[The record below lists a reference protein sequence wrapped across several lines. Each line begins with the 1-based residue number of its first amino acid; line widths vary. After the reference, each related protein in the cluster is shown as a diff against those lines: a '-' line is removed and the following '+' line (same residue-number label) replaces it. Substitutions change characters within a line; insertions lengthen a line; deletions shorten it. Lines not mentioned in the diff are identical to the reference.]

1 MDDQRQFS
9 DTRPPFSPVDDQE
22 QGPMKQSGI
31 GIASFILGVVGI
43 AALIALTAWVVGV
56 IANEIDFSG
65 IFDENGNQLMTEEEL
80 TEKVMPLL
88 GYLLLYP
95 LIIVIDLIGLILG
108 IIGLA
113 RSGYKKTFAALGT
126 AFNGLVMLGVFVLL
140 IIGLTAG

>member
-1 MDDQRQFS
+1 
-9 DTRPPFSPVDDQE
+9 
-22 QGPMKQSGI
+22 MKQSGI